1 MGIEHGL
8 TLCNVTYMHI
18 LYITYVP
25 APGRLHP
32 GFIDINDKT
41 DNPTQYIVHCTRIL
55 RESTDGQN

>member
-1 MGIEHGL
+1 ML
-8 TLCNVTYMHI
+8 RDLLV
-18 LYITYVP
+18 YIIYTYVP
-25 APGRLHP
+25 ALGHLHP